1 MIELIKLVQT
11 HLHNYS
17 LYKGAIDGL
26 LGRNTMAGVNSAEVR
41 AQVVIP
47 AEFEDLQKVIFLAQF
62 VLKQNGLYTGKID
75 GYYGPVTQYGVDE
88 YWSKSRNSSNWRDK
102 IHPQVKANKN
112 AWPKN
117 TPEEL
122 KAFYGEM
129 GRNLVSV
136 QLPYQFLYEDG
147 MKPVTKIS
155 CHKLV
160 APSLERVLDSVLKEY
175 GVKEIERLKL
185 NHYAGCLSSP
195 PRLMRGGSEYST
207 HGWAISLDFM
217 SAQNQLRWKSGQAT
231 LARPEYVP
239 FWECW
244 EQEGWTSLGRRYNY
258 DWMHVQAL
266 SS

>member
-1 MIELIKLVQT
+1 MTELIKLVQT
-11 HLHNYS
+11 YLHTYS
-17 LYKGAIDGL
+17 LYNGAIDGL
-26 LGRNTMAGVNSAEVR
+26 LGPNTLAGLNSNKVKAP
-41 AQVVIP
+41 AVIP
-47 AEFEDLQKVIFLAQF
+47 AGFSDVQRVTFLAQF
-62 VLKQNGLYTGKID
+62 VLKQNGLYAGKID
-75 GYYGPVTQYGVDE
+75 GYYGPVTQHGVDE
-88 YWSKSRNSSNWRDK
+88 YWSKSRNSPNWRDK
-102 IHPQVKANKN
+102 IYPQVKAHKN

-117 TPEEL
+117 TPVEL

-129 GRNLVSV
+129 GKNLVSV

-147 MKPVTKIS
+147 MRPVTKIS

-160 APSLERVLDSVLKEY
+160 APSLEKVLDSVLKEY

-185 NHYAGCLSSP
+185 NYYAGCLSSP

-207 HGWAISLDFM
+207 HSWGIALDFM
-217 SAQNQLRWKSGQAT
+217 SAQNQLKWKEGQAI

-244 EQEGWTSLGRRYNY
+244 ELEGWTSLGRRYNY
-258 DWMHVQAL
+258 DWMHVQCT